1 MIVQSM
7 REKITFEENSQ
18 APLHEG
24 TVGFQTYL
32 LLSLSALA
40 FDLGV

>member
-1 MIVQSM
+1 MVVQSM
-7 REKITFEENSQ
+7 REKITFDENSQ
-18 APLHEG
+18 VPLHRG

-32 LLSLSALA
+32 LLSLLTLA